1 VSPSPPLVIKTADEL
16 GGLHSAEQRA
26 ARRARRESPLM
37 RTIYSLFAERGGPL
51 AVADIAAAHGDG
63 EPALEPAL
71 RGLDDDDLIRVRA
84 GVVDVAYPFSTA
96 PTAFVVELA
105 DGRERYACCAMD
117 ALGIAPML
125 GQRVVVRSR
134 CHQSGEALR
143 FEVTPAGAASDARAM
158 MVWFGERDDER
169 ARVVDGL

>member
-1 VSPSPPLVIKTADEL
+1 MSASPPLVIKTADEL

-26 ARRARRESPLM
+26 ARRARRESLLM
-37 RTIYSLFAERGGPL
+37 RTIYALFAERGGPI
-51 AVADIAAAHGDG
+51 AVSDIAAAHGEG
-63 EPALEPAL
+63 EPALEQAL
-71 RGLDDDDLIRVRA
+71 RVLDDDDLVRVRG

-125 GQRVVVRSR
+125 GQRIVVRSR
-134 CHQSGEALR
+134 CHQSGESLR
-143 FEVTPAGAASDARAM
+143 FEVTPAGAATNARAM
-158 MVWFGERDDER
+158 MVWFGERADEC
-169 ARVVDGL
+169 AKVMDGL

>member
-1 VSPSPPLVIKTADEL
+1 MSASTPLAIKTADEL
-16 GGLHSAEQRA
+16 GSLHSAERRA
-26 ARRARRESPLM
+26 ARRASRESSLM
-37 RTIYSLFAERGGPL
+37 RTIYALFAERGGPIP
-51 AVADIAAAHGDG
+51 VADIAGAHGG
-63 EPALEPAL
+63 SGPALSQAL
-71 RGLDDDDLIRVRA
+71 RALDGDDLIRVRDGA
-84 GVVDVAYPFSTA
+84 VDVAYPFAAA

-134 CHQSGEALR
+134 CHESGEPLR
-143 FEVTPAGAASDARAM
+143 FEVTPAEAAPDARRV

-169 ARVVDGL
+169 AKVMDGL